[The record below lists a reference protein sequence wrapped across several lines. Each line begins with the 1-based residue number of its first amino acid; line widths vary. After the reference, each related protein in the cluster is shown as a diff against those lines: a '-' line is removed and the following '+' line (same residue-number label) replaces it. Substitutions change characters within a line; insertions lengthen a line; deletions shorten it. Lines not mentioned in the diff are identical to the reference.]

1 MGEVERREWLKHRVY
16 KLKHYDRHYDRHES
30 GYSVMIYHEN
40 ITIGSTRV
48 YLGLWTAHRGS
59 IQFIF
64 VII

>member
-1 MGEVERREWLKHRVY
+1 MGGVERREWLKHRVY

-48 YLGLWTAHRGS
+48 YLGLPRSTWVYGRLIGGL
-59 IQFIF
+59 
-64 VII
+64 